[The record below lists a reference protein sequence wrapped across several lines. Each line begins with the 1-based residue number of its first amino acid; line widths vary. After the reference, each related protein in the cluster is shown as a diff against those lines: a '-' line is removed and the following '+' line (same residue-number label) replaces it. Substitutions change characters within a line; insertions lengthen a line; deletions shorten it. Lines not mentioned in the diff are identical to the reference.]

1 MLFELATKKKRQDA
15 LQRLSHRYLESL
27 RIECMI
33 EIPKSNSEPEGIAR
47 ILKQHGA
54 EDSSYSISWVKRL
67 MEKSYL

>member
-1 MLFELATKKKRQDA
+1 
-15 LQRLSHRYLESL
+15 
-27 RIECMI
+27 MI